1 MNELVS
7 IIMPA
12 YNDEK
17 YIKESILSVLN
28 QTYTEWELI
37 IVEDCSTDNTCKII
51 RMFDDERIRLLKNDN
66 NMGAALSRNRAL
78 REAKGRWIAFLDADD
93 IWAPE
98 KLQRQIAYMKENE
111 LAFTYTDYKIKLN
124 GQWLPYV
131 YIAPDCVNRRKMY
144 NYCYFSTIT
153 VIYDA
158 NVVGLIQIKD
168 LKKNNDYAMWL
179 HAVERTTCYRFPYCL
194 AYYIKHDNS
203 VSSGRKIG
211 LIKWHYLLFRVEMEK
226 SVVASV
232 ILTVNN
238 IVHGIIKKIVYKKR
252 VKK

>member
-51 RMFDDERIRLLKNDN
+51 RTFDDERIRLLKNDN

-131 YIAPDCVNRRKMY
+131 YIAPDFVNRRRMY